1 MKDSTTADVLLFK
14 FLVSSGIS
22 TNAKVW
28 SVILETEALGS
39 LLFIQKKSPHGLHLL
54 LNY

>member
-1 MKDSTTADVLLFK
+1 MKYFSTADVLLFQ
-14 FLVSSGIS
+14 FLFLSGIS

-28 SVILETEALGS
+28 SVILETEPLGS